1 MTPEDFI
8 QKSKEL
14 VAQYENTRVKKQ
26 LGSTVKGMVEGKT
39 WERAIMEPEEV
50 YLVWWSKT
58 LQNAKALLA
67 TDRRNGMYYEVTLNG
82 DKQEIYFDAYT
93 KESNTAVDVKGGE

>member
-1 MTPEDFI
+1 MTPEEFT

-14 VAQYENTRVKKQ
+14 VAQYENTRTEKQ
-26 LGSTVKGMVEGKT
+26 RMSTVKGMVEGKM
-39 WERAIMEPEEV
+39 WKQAVINPEDV
-50 YLVWWSKT
+50 YIVWWSKT

-82 DKQEIYFDAYT
+82 DKQELYFDAYT
-93 KESNTAVDVKGGE
+93 KESNTVVDVKGGE

>member
-1 MTPEDFI
+1 MKPEDFI

-14 VAQYENTRVKKQ
+14 VVQYENTRIKKQ
-26 LGSTVKGMVEGKT
+26 VGSTTKGKT
-39 WERAIMEPEEV
+39 WERAIMKPEDV
-50 YLVWWSKT
+50 YVVWWSKT

-82 DKQEIYFDAYT
+82 DKQELYFDAYT
-93 KESNTAVDVKGGE
+93 KESNTAVDVKGGD